1 MDHQSAMIAEKVSD
15 SILASALAEERK
27 IDAQLKKMENLG
39 KHSCLFYVVVIPNF
53 IHSWKPILSLLKI

>member
-1 MDHQSAMIAEKVSD
+1 MDQQSAMIAEKVSD

-39 KHSCLFYVVVIPNF
+39 KFTWQTIF
-53 IHSWKPILSLLKI
+53 FW